1 MMLERYLLYC
11 CQDGNT
17 GHDGSISTGHA
28 NSVREM
34 LLRLES
40 MVLMGAELPIRA
52 IRQQISAAVDIVVHL
67 GRLRDRSRRVL
78 EISEVV
84 GMEEDEIRL
93 NTLYSF
99 EEVLCEDSE
108 TYGKDSRDER
118 RKVRGKLRRI
128 NDLMNVHKLEASG
141 LISIYREG
149 LG

>member
-28 NSVREM
+28 NSVRDM

-108 TYGKDSRDER
+108 TYGKNSRDER

>member
-11 CQDGNT
+11 CQVGNT

-28 NSVREM
+28 NSVRDM

-40 MVLMGAELPIRA
+40 MVLMGAALPIRA

-108 TYGKDSRDER
+108 TYGKNSRDER

>member
-1 MMLERYLLYC
+1 
-11 CQDGNT
+11 
-17 GHDGSISTGHA
+17 
-28 NSVREM
+28 
-34 LLRLES
+34 
-40 MVLMGAELPIRA
+40 
-52 IRQQISAAVDIVVHL
+52 
-67 GRLRDRSRRVL
+67 
-78 EISEVV
+78 
-84 GMEEDEIRL
+84 MEEDEIRL

-108 TYGKDSRDER
+108 TYGKNSRDER

>member
-28 NSVREM
+28 NSVRDM